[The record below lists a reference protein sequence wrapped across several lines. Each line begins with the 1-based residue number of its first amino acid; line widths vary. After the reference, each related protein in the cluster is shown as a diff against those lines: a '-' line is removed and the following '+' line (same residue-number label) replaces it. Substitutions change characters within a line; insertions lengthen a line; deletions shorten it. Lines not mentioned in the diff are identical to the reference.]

1 MGNILITGGT
11 GLIGRKLTELL
22 TARGH
27 VVSHLGRTKRGDSNI
42 RTFTWSIDAHR
53 IEESAFDGVEAIIHL
68 AGAGI
73 ADKRWTDER
82 KREILESRTK
92 STRLLYE
99 ELKRRSHSVKTVV
112 AASAIGFYGFDD
124 EKKIFT
130 EDSAA
135 GDDFLAEVTRD
146 WEKEI
151 DAITDLGL
159 RVVKIRTGTALSEK
173 GGALMEIVKPVRWF
187 AGAPLGSGRQ
197 FMSWIHVD
205 DLCGIFIKAV
215 EDPSLT
221 GAYNGVAPNPVT
233 NRVLTKEI
241 ARVLH
246 KPLLLPPVPPFVLKI
261 LLGEMAALVLRG
273 NRVSAKKILDAG
285 YRFKF
290 ENIGE
295 ALQDLLGKK

>member
-11 GLIGRKLTELL
+11 GLIGRRLTELL

-27 VVSHLGRTKRGDSNI
+27 TVSHLGRSKRGENNV

-53 IEESAFDGVEAIIHL
+53 IDESAFDGVEAIIHL

-73 ADKRWTDER
+73 ADKRWTEER

-99 ELKRRSHSVKTVV
+99 ELKKRNHVVKTVV
-112 AASAIGFYGFDD
+112 AASAIGYYGFDD
-124 EKKIFT
+124 EEKVFT
-130 EDSAA
+130 EDSAP
-135 GDDFLAEVTRD
+135 GDDFLAEVTRH

-151 DAITDLGL
+151 DAIADLGI
-159 RVVKIRTGTALSEK
+159 RVVKIRTGIALSEK
-173 GGALMEIVKPVRWF
+173 GGALMEIVKPVRLF

-246 KPLLLPPVPPFVLKI
+246 KPLLLPPVPSFVLKI

-295 ALQDLLGKK
+295 AMEDLLGKK